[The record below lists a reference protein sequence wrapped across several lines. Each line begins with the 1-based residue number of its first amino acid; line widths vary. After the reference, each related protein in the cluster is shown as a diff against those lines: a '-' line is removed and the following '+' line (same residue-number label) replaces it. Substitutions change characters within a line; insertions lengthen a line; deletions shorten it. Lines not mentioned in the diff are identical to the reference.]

1 MSLYV
6 TLTLELEIT
15 DAEEFRA
22 AAISSYTATNPN
34 PTDEELEDF
43 FGTVEEPNLSGCARE
58 LFDPGVSP
66 DGCEIQDS
74 SAEEYSL

>member
-1 MSLYV
+1 MGLYV

-15 DAEEFRA
+15 DAQTFRET
-22 AAISSYTATNPN
+22 AIASYSETNPN
-34 PTDEELEDF
+34 ATPEELEDF
-43 FGTVEEPNLSGCARE
+43 FGTAEEPNCSGCARE

-74 SAEEYSL
+74 SAEEFSL